1 MKRKSIRV
9 LSLTL
14 ALVLLFAV
22 PVAAQVIN
30 FSFNTDTADDA
41 DDEQFSANAL
51 KEDDLDYA
59 FVRVTDSNIT
69 SYDNFTF
76 CVVGQKGDSSSYSQ
90 EVQATAQTGV
100 YNIYY
105 NRDVYN
111 GNNYRL
117 RGRTYAYYVHAEGR
131 WEP

>member
-1 MKRKSIRV
+1 M
-9 LSLTL
+9 
-14 ALVLLFAV
+14 
-22 PVAAQVIN
+22 
-30 FSFNTDTADDA
+30 
-41 DDEQFSANAL
+41 
-51 KEDDLDYA
+51 DYA

-69 SYDNFTF
+69 SYDNYTL
-76 CVVGQKGDSSSYSQ
+76 CVVGQNGDYSSYSQ

-105 NRDVYN
+105 NRDVYS

-117 RGRTYAYYVHAEGR
+117 RGRTYAYYVHTEGR

>member
-9 LSLTL
+9 LSLIL
-14 ALVLLFAV
+14 VLVLLFAV

-30 FSFNTDTADDA
+30 YSFYTDMADDA

-76 CVVGQKGDSSSYSQ
+76 CVVGQNGDYSSYSQ

-105 NRDVYN
+105 NRDVYS

-117 RGRTYAYYVHAEGR
+117 RGRTSAYYVHTEGR

>member
-9 LSLTL
+9 LSLIL
-14 ALVLLFAV
+14 VLVLLFAV

-30 FSFNTDTADDA
+30 YSFYTDMADDA

-69 SYDNFTF
+69 SYDNFNF
-76 CVVGQKGDSSSYSQ
+76 CVVGQNGDYCSY
-90 EVQATAQTGV
+90 
-100 YNIYY
+100 
-105 NRDVYN
+105 
-111 GNNYRL
+111 
-117 RGRTYAYYVHAEGR
+117 
-131 WEP
+131 

>member
-30 FSFNTDTADDA
+30 FSFNTDMADDA

-59 FVRVTDSNIT
+59 FVRVTDSNFLCSWSERRFFFIFTRST
-69 SYDNFTF
+69 SYCTDRSI
-76 CVVGQKGDSSSYSQ
+76 QY
-90 EVQATAQTGV
+90 
-100 YNIYY
+100 
-105 NRDVYN
+105 
-111 GNNYRL
+111 L
-117 RGRTYAYYVHAEGR
+117 L
-131 WEP
+131 

>member
-105 NRDVYN
+105 NRDVYS

-117 RGRTYAYYVHAEGR
+117 RGRT
-131 WEP
+131 

>member
-30 FSFNTDTADDA
+30 YSFYTDMA

-51 KEDDLDYA
+51 KEDDLD
-59 FVRVTDSNIT
+59 
-69 SYDNFTF
+69 
-76 CVVGQKGDSSSYSQ
+76 
-90 EVQATAQTGV
+90 
-100 YNIYY
+100 
-105 NRDVYN
+105 
-111 GNNYRL
+111 
-117 RGRTYAYYVHAEGR
+117 
-131 WEP
+131 